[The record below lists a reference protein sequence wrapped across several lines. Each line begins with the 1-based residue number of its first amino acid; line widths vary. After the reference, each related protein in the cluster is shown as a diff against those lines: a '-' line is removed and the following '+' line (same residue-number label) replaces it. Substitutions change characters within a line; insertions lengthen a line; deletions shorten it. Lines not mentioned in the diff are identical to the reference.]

1 MSIKACLKKYLER
14 INNMLKVKEILH
26 SQFRYV
32 FPDLVKKNILTIDE
46 ATWHAGAA
54 GSDPDNYYHLS
65 KCYQGIIHNIP
76 VEVTA
81 SNLEPVKSQLNILY
95 NYIYRQID
103 KDSKYYD
110 SFNFIVVRHDF
121 ITDIFTDFATE
132 TKHLTIRLRLQ
143 FVDVV
148 GVPNY
153 ICKVLYQ
160 PQTEDCQH
168 E

>member
-1 MSIKACLKKYLER
+1 MKEYLER

-32 FPDLVKKNILTIDE
+32 FPDLVKKDILTIDE
-46 ATWHAGAA
+46 ATWHAAP
-54 GSDPDNYYHLS
+54 DLDNYCHLS

-76 VEVTA
+76 AEITA
-81 SNLEPVKSQLNILY
+81 ENLDPIKSQLNIIY
-95 NYIYRQID
+95 NSIYRQID

-121 ITDIFTDFATE
+121 QTDIFTDFATK
-132 TKHLTIRLRLQ
+132 TKHLTIKLRLQ
-143 FVDVV
+143 FVDVI
-148 GVPNY
+148 GAPNY

-160 PQTEDCQH
+160 PQTED
-168 E
+168 

>member
-1 MSIKACLKKYLER
+1 
-14 INNMLKVKEILH
+14 MLKVKEILH

-32 FPDLVKKNILTIDE
+32 FPDLVKKDILTIDE
-46 ATWHAGAA
+46 AKWHD

-76 VEVTA
+76 AEVTVE
-81 SNLEPVKSQLNILY
+81 NLDLVKPQLNMIY
-95 NYIYRQID
+95 NSIYRQID

-121 ITDIFTDFATE
+121 ETDIFTDFATE

-148 GVPNY
+148 GAPNY

-160 PQTEDCQH
+160 PQTED
-168 E
+168 

>member
-1 MSIKACLKKYLER
+1 MKSNLKVCLKKYSER

-32 FPDLVKKNILTIDE
+32 FPDLVKKDILTIDE
-46 ATWHAGAA
+46 ATWHAGAT

-65 KCYQGIIHNIP
+65 RCYQGIIHNIP
-76 VEVTA
+76 IEVTME
-81 SNLEPVKSQLNILY
+81 NLEPVKSQLNIIY

-110 SFNFIVVRHDF
+110 SFNFIVVTHDF
-121 ITDIFTDFATE
+121 ETDIFTDFATE

-143 FVDVV
+143 FVDVICA
-148 GVPNY
+148 PNY

-160 PQTEDCQH
+160 SQTED
-168 E
+168 

>member
-1 MSIKACLKKYLER
+1 
-14 INNMLKVKEILH
+14 MLKVKEILH

-32 FPDLVKKNILTIDE
+32 FPDLVKKDILTIDE
-46 ATWHAGAA
+46 ATWHAAP
-54 GSDPDNYYHLS
+54 DHDNYYHLS

-76 VEVTA
+76 VEVTIE
-81 SNLEPVKSQLNILY
+81 NLELVKSQLNIIY

-121 ITDIFTDFATE
+121 ETDIFTDFATE

-143 FVDVV
+143 FVDVI
-148 GVPNY
+148 GAPNY

-160 PQTEDCQH
+160 PETESKL
-168 E
+168 